1 MLGIKQIFRKEEPA
15 GTCPL
20 CDVAY
25 KRVKRDLRADCF
37 DASYVITAWTLLCPE
52 CGYTLILPGMA
63 KIRPASSVT
72 QEERSE
78 GGEIPVAVSKMDE
91 AGEPKADVT
100 DTAETGEKA
109 PGVPDAA
116 GKAEPEAPAVP
127 AAQEKLKAA
136 SVPEPP
142 AKPAEK
148 PAGTISGKPEEQ
160 PAAPPVKAEKKAP
173 AAAKPADTGT
183 GTGSAP
189 KPAEKQDAAGNKAAS
204 GTEPKRSDKAEQKDA
219 DSAKSAPPGTQKAP
233 VATKDTPQEK
243 KPAAGREPKPDEK
256 RSGEAD
262 MKQAKPEAKPAPLK
276 ADGKDSRQDKPKAE
290 KPASDKRA
298 PAPQSKAQP
307 QPQPRPS
314 PKMGTMG
321 QVVHPTPPFG
331 TGRMNSGFSNGSA
344 FPTSALSNLDSLKA
358 FVQEQEAE
366 KANAEK
372 ANGGVRTPNQAQ
384 AQPRKPVQATGNAKA
399 GRAAAKPQEQARP
412 EKKDAG
418 TAAVKQE
425 RPAGTAA
432 AAPTKAAETDKNPLS
447 AGKKDQEPAD
457 KKSSEPANQADAKSD
472 GKPLSAKNDGG
483 TKASG
488 QDEEPAKA
496 EDKKAPAEPA
506 AEPRGPK
513 GNDQKDTKDSKKTE
527 KAEQQ
532 EISADTAAPESGNP
546 TDSQEAPTG
555 ETSDDGGAQTKGA
568 KAQAMAAA
576 QKIQEKLPPDLAEK
590 IPVIST
596 IAKQQKHA
604 LFIGEEKRY
613 LETHVP
619 HAQFIINDLVYDTE
633 TSEMFLRVNGQYG
646 LDRPCVHY
654 NYRTKN
660 GNFFRCTVKY
670 KHEDIIRALDEFE
683 AKRMLEKYPDLYRKF
698 FPDSVSDA

>member
-1 MLGIKQIFRKEEPA
+1 MLGIKQIFRKEEPT
-15 GTCPL
+15 GTCPI

-78 GGEIPVAVSKMDE
+78 GREIPVAVSKMDE
-91 AGEPKADVT
+91 ADEPKADGT
-100 DTAETGEKA
+100 DVVKAEEKA
-109 PGVPDAA
+109 PEAPEAA
-116 GKAEPEAPAVP
+116 EKAEPEAPAVT
-127 AAQEKLKAA
+127 AAQEKSKAA

-142 AKPAEK
+142 AKPAGK
-148 PAGTISGKPEEQ
+148 PAETISGKPESQ
-160 PAAPPVKAEKKAP
+160 PAVLPVKAEKKAP

-189 KPAEKQDAAGNKAAS
+189 KPAEKQDAAGNNAS
-204 GTEPKRSDKAEQKDA
+204 AGAEPKRSDKAEQKDEG
-219 DSAKSAPPGTQKAP
+219 SAKPAQSGTQKAP
-233 VATKDTPQEK
+233 EQSGDTPQEK
-243 KPAAGREPKPDEK
+243 KLADASEPRNVEK
-256 RSGEAD
+256 RGGEVGT
-262 MKQAKPEAKPAPLK
+262 KQAKSEAKTAAQK

-290 KPASDKRA
+290 KPAPGRRT
-298 PAPQSKAQP
+298 PAPQPKAQP

-314 PKMGTMG
+314 PKMGSMG
-321 QVVHPTPPFG
+321 QGVHPTPPFG
-331 TGRMNSGFSNGSA
+331 ANRMNSGFSAGSA

-372 ANGGVRTPNQAQ
+372 ANGGMRTPNQAQ
-384 AQPRKPVQATGNAKA
+384 AQPRKPAQGPGSAKA
-399 GRAAAKPQEQARP
+399 GNAVAKPQERP

-425 RPAGTAA
+425 KPAGTAA
-432 AAPTKAAETDKNPLS
+432 PALTAEADKNPLS
-447 AGKKDQEPAD
+447 AEKKDRGPAD
-457 KKSSEPANQADAKSD
+457 KKSSEPASQADAKSSE
-472 GKPLSAKNDGG
+472 KSLSAKNDGG
-483 TKASG
+483 TKVSG
-488 QDEEPAKA
+488 HGEEPAKA
-496 EDKKAPAEPA
+496 EDKKAPAEPS
-506 AEPRGPK
+506 AESK
-513 GNDQKDTKDSKKTE
+513 EQKEKDQKDAKDSKKE
-527 KAEQQ
+527 GKAEQQ
-532 EISADTAAPESGNP
+532 EPAADAAATETGKPAE
-546 TDSQEAPTG
+546 SQEALAEEASAGG
-555 ETSDDGGAQTKGA
+555 EAQSKGA

-576 QKIQEKLPPDLAEK
+576 QKLQEKLPPDLAEK

-604 LFIGEEKRY
+604 LFISEEKRY

-619 HAQFIINDLVYDTE
+619 HTQFIINDLVYDTE
-633 TSEMFLRVNGQYG
+633 NSEMFLRIDGQYG

-670 KHEDIIRALDEFE
+670 KHEDSIRALDEFE